1 MFWNVLLYLTAVL
14 SMEIAAIV
22 FTVMARVFLEVSEGL
37 ALECIN
43 IEIQHGKN
51 VLWALL
57 RYYQEL
63 MEL

>member
-1 MFWNVLLYLTAVL
+1 
-14 SMEIAAIV
+14 MEIAAIV
-22 FTVMARVFLEVSEGL
+22 FTVMARVFLEASEGL

-43 IEIQHGKN
+43 IETQHGKT